1 MQIGIIGAG
10 HIGGTLTRRFAALGH
25 DVLVANS
32 RGPQTLADLA
42 RETGAKAVTIE
53 EAARAK
59 DVVVVTIPQKNIPT
73 LPQDLFAK
81 TPASAVIIDTGN
93 YYPQRDGLLQEIEAG
108 TPESRWVANQLGR
121 PVIKT
126 FNNIYAQHLLERGK
140 PRGTAGRIA
149 LPVAGDDKR
158 AKEVVMQLVDELG
171 FDPVDAGGL
180 DESWR
185 QQPGS
190 PVYANDFDADGVRR
204 ALAQASSVRPPEFR
218 AATAGPPRTP
228 PSRPADDSGASAR

>member
-10 HIGGTLTRRFAALGH
+10 NIGGTLTRRFAALGH

-32 RGPQTLADLA
+32 RGPETIAELAK
-42 RETGAKAVTIE
+42 ETGARAVTIQ

-59 DVVVVTIPQKNIPT
+59 DVVIVAIPERNIPS
-73 LPQDLFAK
+73 LPRDLFAK
-81 TPASAVIIDTGN
+81 TPASTVIIDTGN
-93 YYPQRDGLLQEIEAG
+93 YYPQRDGHLPDIESG
-108 TPESRWVANQLGR
+108 TTESRWVANQLGR

-126 FNNIYAQHLLERGK
+126 FNNIYARHLLERGK
-140 PRGTAGRIA
+140 PHGAEGRIA
-149 LPVAGDDKR
+149 LPIAGDDKR
-158 AKEVVMQLVDELG
+158 AKEIVMQLVDELG

-190 PVYANDFDADGVRR
+190 PVYAKDFDAEGVRR
-204 ALAQASSVRPPEFR
+204 ALAQASNVRPPDFR
-218 AATAGPPRTP
+218 AATAGPPRTSAP
-228 PSRPADDSGASAR
+228 RGANDSGASAR

>member
-32 RGPQTLADLA
+32 RGPETLSDLA
-42 RETGAKAVTIE
+42 KETGAKAVTIQ

-59 DVVVVTIPQKNIPT
+59 DVVVVTIPEKNIPA
-73 LPQDLFAK
+73 LPRDLFAK
-81 TPASAVIIDTGN
+81 TPATTVIIDTGN

-140 PRGTAGRIA
+140 PRGSAGRIA
-149 LPVAGDDKR
+149 LPVAGDDKP
-158 AKEVVMQLVDELG
+158 AKEIVMRLVDELG

-180 DESWR
+180 EESWR

-190 PVYANDFDADGVRR
+190 PVYAKDFDAEGVRR
-204 ALAQASSVRPPEFR
+204 ALGQASHERPSEFR
-218 AATAGPPRTP
+218 AATAGPPRTAAP
-228 PSRPADDSGASAR
+228 RAPNDSGASAR

>member
-10 HIGGTLTRRFAALGH
+10 NIGGTLTRRFAALGH

-32 RGPQTLADLA
+32 RGPETIADLA
-42 RETGAKAVTIE
+42 KETGARAVTIQ

-59 DVVVVTIPQKNIPT
+59 DVVIVAIPERNIPS
-73 LPQDLFAK
+73 LPRDLFAK
-81 TPASAVIIDTGN
+81 TPASTVIIDTGN
-93 YYPQRDGLLQEIEAG
+93 YYPQRDGHLPDIESG
-108 TPESRWVANQLGR
+108 TTESRWVANQLGR

-126 FNNIYAQHLLERGK
+126 FNNIYARHLLERGK
-140 PRGTAGRIA
+140 PRGSEGRIA
-149 LPVAGDDKR
+149 LPIAGDDKR
-158 AKEVVMQLVDELG
+158 AKEIVMQLLDELG

-190 PVYANDFDADGVRR
+190 PVYAKDFDAEGVRR
-204 ALAQASSVRPPEFR
+204 ALAQASNVRPPDFR
-218 AATAGPPRTP
+218 AATAGPPRTSAP
-228 PSRPADDSGASAR
+228 RGANDSGASAR